1 MLTLEIKMTK
11 GYCRVFS
18 QKSCAYFAIFVRK
31 KSKIQSINLYVVP
44 APNTVYTVRH
54 VRSTFVL
61 ECPTED
67 TVRLTWQL
75 QKYVLVCKNY
85 NSGECE
91 SILNFLLPFL
101 VVKRYLLVF
110 CPRQVPCIGLPYF
123 RVVQDT

>member
-1 MLTLEIKMTK
+1 MTK

-67 TVRLTWQL
+67 THELAATVGDTRKHTL
-75 QKYVLVCKNY
+75 
-85 NSGECE
+85 
-91 SILNFLLPFL
+91 
-101 VVKRYLLVF
+101 
-110 CPRQVPCIGLPYF
+110 CIAHF
-123 RVVQDT
+123 NM